1 MKTNSKKFIVVLSVE
16 EGPHPLRGDILP
28 WAKETFEVIAPNERK
43 ARNAALFKMNL
54 NLHGRY
60 LTSTVTEV

>member
-1 MKTNSKKFIVVLSVE
+1 MKTNSKTFMVVLSVE

-28 WAKETFEVIAPNERK
+28 RSQETFEVIAPNERK